1 MPLSLNVHYL
11 GSEEMGTNS
20 YINKH
25 IKRINKKR

>member
-11 GSEEMGTNS
+11 GEEMGTNS

>member
-1 MPLSLNVHYL
+1 MLYEFKRTLSRL
-11 GSEEMGTNS
+11 EEMGSNS